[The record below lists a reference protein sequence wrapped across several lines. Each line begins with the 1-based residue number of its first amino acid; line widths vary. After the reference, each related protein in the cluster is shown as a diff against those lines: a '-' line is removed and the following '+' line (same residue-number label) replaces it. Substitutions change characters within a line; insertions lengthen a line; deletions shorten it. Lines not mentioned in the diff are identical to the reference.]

1 MSDNNSEMA
10 NRLIAERKAVEKIYQ
25 AFSLHDPDLMDE
37 AVTQDWKDIPLAPGQ
52 ASGPEGLKPIIR
64 GFIEAFPDVK
74 ITIHDLLQTRGRLPC
89 AQKLPVP
96 ITATLWASNRPA
108 NLSASGCM
116 NFMS

>member
-74 ITIHDLLQTRGRLPC
+74 SPSTTFF
-89 AQKLPVP
+89 
-96 ITATLWASNRPA
+96 RPGEDCRA
-108 NLSASGCM
+108 RRNYRYPSRQLYGHRTDRQICQHPAA
-116 NFMS
+116 